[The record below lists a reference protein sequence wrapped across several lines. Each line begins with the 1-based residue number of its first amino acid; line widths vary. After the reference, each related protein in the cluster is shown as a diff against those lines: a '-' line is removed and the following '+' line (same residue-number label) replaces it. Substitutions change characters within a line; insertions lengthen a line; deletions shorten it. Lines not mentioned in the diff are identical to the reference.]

1 MDIAAHMGWVSGA
14 YQKSDG
20 SIVFLYFVENLNRED
35 PAMNENHNLI
45 LKQSK
50 KVCDESQS
58 VRDNAKIVT
67 AESAEAVEP
76 KREAMIKSRLRR
88 RKRTVIIK

>member
-1 MDIAAHMGWVSGA
+1 
-14 YQKSDG
+14 
-20 SIVFLYFVENLNRED
+20 
-35 PAMNENHNLI
+35 MNEDNKSI

-67 AESAEAVEP
+67 TESAEAVEP
-76 KREAMIKSRLRR
+76 TREAMIKSRLRR

>member
-1 MDIAAHMGWVSGA
+1 
-14 YQKSDG
+14 
-20 SIVFLYFVENLNRED
+20 
-35 PAMNENHNLI
+35 MNEDNKSI

-67 AESAEAVEP
+67 TESAETVEP
-76 KREAMIKSRLRR
+76 TREAMIKSRLRR

>member
-1 MDIAAHMGWVSGA
+1 MKEDH
-14 YQKSDG
+14 KS
-20 SIVFLYFVENLNRED
+20 S
-35 PAMNENHNLI
+35 

-58 VRDNAKIVT
+58 LRDNAKIIT
-67 AESAEAVEP
+67 AESAEAVEQA
-76 KREAMIKSRLRR
+76 RQGVIKSRLRR

>member
-1 MDIAAHMGWVSGA
+1 MGEWCISKVRRF
-14 YQKSDG
+14 D
-20 SIVFLYFVENLNRED
+20 SISVFCRKPNRED

>member
-1 MDIAAHMGWVSGA
+1 
-14 YQKSDG
+14 
-20 SIVFLYFVENLNRED
+20 
-35 PAMNENHNLI
+35 MNEDQKLI
-45 LKQSK
+45 SKQSK

-76 KREAMIKSRLRR
+76 TRQAIMKSRLRR